1 MRYPNGWENLIN
13 VINLNLLKTSNHS
26 TAYILFEII
35 IILVAVLLFILLVA
49 AFVIKVKE
57 FFKELQYINIEIK
70 RNSGAERKY
79 WILRRRK
86 LWVSF
91 FIKIK

>member
-13 VINLNLLKTSNHS
+13 GVNLTLYKAANHD
-26 TAYILFEII
+26 TTYILFEII

-79 WILRRRK
+79 WILRRKK
-86 LWVSF
+86 LWLSF
-91 FIKIK
+91 FIKMK